1 MRLVEATSSALAAQL
16 VASVA
21 ARRPLEMPFDEFV
34 ALRREAAAATG
45 AAADGYRGFKE
56 TFVELL
62 KRRGVQRGS
71 RGEHAKLPRARGS
84 RTWPSRAGSS
94 RSVATRRRPNAS
106 PPHHPAIYISAR

>member
-71 RGEHAKLPRARGS
+71 RGEHAKLLAGARLAHAAVARRLEQVRADTPRRAPRVHTCIARE
-84 RTWPSRAGSS
+84 
-94 RSVATRRRPNAS
+94 
-106 PPHHPAIYISAR
+106 

>member
-1 MRLVEATSSALAAQL
+1 
-16 VASVA
+16 
-21 ARRPLEMPFDEFV
+21 MPFDEFV

-71 RGEHAKLPRARGS
+71 RGEHAKLLAGARLAHAAVARRLEQVRADTPRRAPAQRHTTCIAPLPRFAPPPPPAPDMYRARMICG
-84 RTWPSRAGSS
+84 
-94 RSVATRRRPNAS
+94 
-106 PPHHPAIYISAR
+106 